1 MTRDIKFKIIS
12 YLFMLTIMKKI
23 FLTLLF
29 IHVASCIVY
38 PQFTGKFVNMTSKTD
53 DAEVYALSE
62 NGKWA
67 CGAYFANGDM
77 NQAFYTLGS
86 IWNTETGE
94 RIYLEEDPTIACA
107 AYWVNNEGTFI
118 AGAHY
123 DQPAYY
129 INGKWHALEM
139 PRAYRSAVGEVT
151 SVGFNEQGDTIMIG
165 WAYTTAT
172 RGTIIRWINGKL
184 DNEFE
189 YRDIVREWESKA
201 EMERTRGLSKDAK
214 VYLISLDHCL
224 LPVNYG
230 GNLPT
235 TYIMTEDTTIIL
247 EDKLEGYDHVSFV
260 NEAELSRNGKWV
272 VGSFYAVGL
281 TPEDGEGSLSF
292 LYDVE
297 NDRLQ
302 ILGGRE
308 QGMSAATVDDY
319 GRVLYCCGVAGTP
332 LRKPYV
338 LREDKFVSLE
348 ELLVKYEGI
357 TAEEIDAIMIDE
369 VEESGEDDLGTLY
382 DVSADGR
389 TILGCGGPAKKYN
402 WVAHLSHSVHDIDMD
417 VNYTPISYDNLAAF
431 YTKGNI
437 IISGMV
443 DNVEIY
449 DINGQ
454 LVMQQKVNSAF
465 LPCNLTTGMYIVKL
479 YNQTTNSYCSNKI
492 VVK

>member
-1 MTRDIKFKIIS
+1 
-12 YLFMLTIMKKI
+12 MKKI
-23 FLTLLF
+23 LLTLFAIQCALCAV
-29 IHVASCIVY
+29 HSQY
-38 PQFTGKFVNMTSKTD
+38 TGKFVNMTSTTD
-53 DAEVYALSE
+53 AAEIYALSE

-67 CGAYFANGDM
+67 CGAYFASGDM

-94 RIYLEEDPTIACA
+94 RIYLEEDPSIACA
-107 AYWVNNEGTFI
+107 AYWVNNEGTFV

-129 INGKWHALEM
+129 INGEWHALDM
-139 PRAYRSAVGEVT
+139 PRGWSKAIGEVT
-151 SVGFNEQGDTIMIG
+151 AVGFNEQGDTIMIG
-165 WAYTTAT
+165 WAYTAAT
-172 RGTIIRWINGKL
+172 RGTIMRWINGKL

-189 YRDIVREWESKA
+189 YRNTVREWESKA

-247 EDKLEGYDHVSFV
+247 EDKLEGYDRVSFV
-260 NEAELSRNGKWV
+260 NGAEISRNGKWV

-281 TPEDGEGSLSF
+281 TQEDGEGGLSF

-297 NDRLQ
+297 NDRFQ
-302 ILGGRE
+302 ILSGRE
-308 QGMSAATVDDY
+308 QGMSAMTVDDY
-319 GRVLYCCGVAGTP
+319 GRVLYCRGGGGTP
-332 LRKPYV
+332 LRKPFV
-338 LREDKFVSLE
+338 LREDKFIPLE
-348 ELLVKYEGI
+348 SLLVQYEGI
-357 TAEEIDAIMIDE
+357 TAEEIDAMMTDE

-382 DVSADGR
+382 DVSADGL

-402 WVAHLSHSVHDIDMD
+402 WVAHLSHSVHDIDVD

-431 YTKGNI
+431 YSQGNI
-437 IISGMV
+437 ILSGMV
-443 DNVEIY
+443 DNIEVY
-449 DINGQ
+449 DINGR
-454 LVMQQKVNSAF
+454 LVMQQEVNSAF
-465 LPCNLTTGMYIVKL
+465 LPVSLTTGLYVVKL
-479 YNQTTNSYCSNKI
+479 YNSTTNSYCTSKI
-492 VVK
+492 IVK

>member
-1 MTRDIKFKIIS
+1 
-12 YLFMLTIMKKI
+12 MKKI
-23 FLTLLF
+23 LFTLSAIYFALGSVF
-29 IHVASCIVY
+29 C
-38 PQFTGKFVNMTSKTD
+38 QNTGKFVNMTSKTD
-53 DAEVYALSE
+53 AAEVYALSE

-67 CGAYFANGDM
+67 CGAYFASGDM

-94 RIYLEEDPTIACA
+94 RIYLEEDPSIACA

-129 INGKWHALEM
+129 IDGEWHALEM
-139 PRAYRSAVGEVT
+139 PRAYRNAVGEVT
-151 SVGFNEQGDTIMIG
+151 AVGFNEQGDTIMIG
-165 WAYTTAT
+165 WAYTAAT
-172 RGTIIRWINGKL
+172 RGTIIRWINGEL
-184 DNEFE
+184 DKDFK
-189 YRDIVREWESKA
+189 YRNTVREWESKA

-235 TYIMTEDTTIIL
+235 TYIMTEDTTIII
-247 EDKLEGYDHVSFV
+247 DNKLEGYDRVSFV
-260 NEAELSRNGKWV
+260 NGAELSRNGKWV

-281 TPEDGEGSLSF
+281 TPEDGEGALSF

-308 QGMSAATVDDY
+308 QGMSAMTVDDY
-319 GRVLYCCGVAGTP
+319 GRVLYCRGGGGTP
-332 LRKPYV
+332 LRKPFV
-338 LREDKFVSLE
+338 LKEDKFVALE
-348 ELLVKYEGI
+348 DLLVQYEGI
-357 TAEEIDAIMIDE
+357 TAEEIDAMMTDE

-382 DVSADGR
+382 DVSSDGR

-402 WVAHLSHSVHDIDMD
+402 WVAHLSCSVHDLDED
-417 VNYTPISYDNLAAF
+417 VDYTPISYDNLAAF
-431 YTKGNI
+431 YTQGNI
-437 IISGMV
+437 ILSGMV
-443 DNVEIY
+443 DKVEVF
-449 DINGQ
+449 DVNGH
-454 LVMQQKVNSAF
+454 LIMQQDVNSAF
-465 LPCNLTTGMYIVKL
+465 LPINLTTGIYIVKL
-479 YNQTTNSYCSNKI
+479 YNQKTNSCCTSKI
-492 VVK
+492 IVK

>member
-1 MTRDIKFKIIS
+1 
-12 YLFMLTIMKKI
+12 MKKI
-23 FLTLLF
+23 LFTLSAIYFALGSVF
-29 IHVASCIVY
+29 C
-38 PQFTGKFVNMTSKTD
+38 QNTGKFVNMTSKTD
-53 DAEVYALSE
+53 AAEVYALSE

-67 CGAYFANGDM
+67 CGAYFASGDM

-94 RIYLEEDPTIACA
+94 RIYLEEDPSIACA

-129 INGKWHALEM
+129 IDGEWHALEM
-139 PRAYRSAVGEVT
+139 PRAYRNAVGEVT
-151 SVGFNEQGDTIMIG
+151 AVGFNEQGDTIMIG
-165 WAYTTAT
+165 WAYTAAT
-172 RGTIIRWINGKL
+172 RGTIIRWINGEL
-184 DNEFE
+184 DKDFK
-189 YRDIVREWESKA
+189 YRNTVREWESKA

-235 TYIMTEDTTIIL
+235 TYIMTEDTTIII
-247 EDKLEGYDHVSFV
+247 DNKLEGYDRVSFV

-272 VGSFYAVGL
+272 VGSFHAVGL
-281 TPEDGEGSLSF
+281 THEDGEGALSF

-308 QGMSAATVDDY
+308 QGMSAMTVDDY
-319 GRVLYCCGVAGTP
+319 GRVLYCRGGGGTP
-332 LRKPYV
+332 LRKPFV
-338 LREDKFVSLE
+338 LKEDKFVALE
-348 ELLVKYEGI
+348 DLLVQYEGI
-357 TAEEIDAIMIDE
+357 TAEEIDAMMTDE

-382 DVSADGR
+382 DVSSDGR

-402 WVAHLSHSVHDIDMD
+402 WVAHLSCSVHDLDKD
-417 VNYTPISYDNLAAF
+417 VDYTPISYDNLAAF
-431 YTKGNI
+431 YTQGNI
-437 IISGMV
+437 ILSGMV
-443 DNVEIY
+443 DKVEVF
-449 DINGQ
+449 DVNGH
-454 LVMQQKVNSAF
+454 LIMQQDVNSAF
-465 LPCNLTTGMYIVKL
+465 LPVNLTTGIYIVKL
-479 YNQTTNSYCSNKI
+479 YNQKTNSCCTSKI
-492 VVK
+492 IVK